1 MRSNGCRLD
10 RVCKMPLAA
19 LPGAT
24 RRREARGQGGGLRP
38 SSCPHSL
45 RLGRSEG
52 IKRLSRHKRCPP
64 TGYPLYS
71 TVRLTPSPLV
81 GGPWRRFLDVALSA
95 PFLTFS
101 KRAVGPFLA
110 GAGRRAESSAFR
122 STAGRQRAEGE
133 ASARCFTKN
142 EQPTGQRYVTKTACG
157 GRLRKRKI
165 KHAKKVT
172 RFSTAF
178 ADPSTADKRR
188 ERPKSNCF
196 SVSPENV

>member
-81 GGPWRRFLDVALSA
+81 GGPWRRFLDVALPA
-95 PFLTFS
+95 PLLTLLKTRCRPVSGRSRAAGGKLRFS
-101 KRAVGPFLA
+101 FDGWPTTSRRRGVSTVFHQKRAA
-110 GAGRRAESSAFR
+110 DRAAVRYENR
-122 STAGRQRAEGE
+122 SHIVSVLRIISVLVR
-133 ASARCFTKN
+133 FTLIW
-142 EQPTGQRYVTKTACG
+142 Y
-157 GRLRKRKI
+157 
-165 KHAKKVT
+165 
-172 RFSTAF
+172 
-178 ADPSTADKRR
+178 
-188 ERPKSNCF
+188 ERSNDHGTSGHHF
-196 SVSPENV
+196 

>member
-52 IKRLSRHKRCPP
+52 IKRLSRHQRCPP

-81 GGPWRRFLDVALSA
+81 GGPWRRFLDVALPA
-95 PFLTFS
+95 PLPILS

-110 GAGRRAESSAFR
+110 ALPKWSRAAG
-122 STAGRQRAEGE
+122 G
-133 ASARCFTKN
+133 K
-142 EQPTGQRYVTKTACG
+142 
-157 GRLRKRKI
+157 L
-165 KHAKKVT
+165 
-172 RFSTAF
+172 RFSFDGWPTTSRRRGVSTVFHQKRA
-178 ADPSTADKRR
+178 ADRAAVRYENRSHIVSVLRIISVLIRFTLIRY
-188 ERPKSNCF
+188 ERSNDHGTSGHHF
-196 SVSPENV
+196 

>member
-81 GGPWRRFLDVALSA
+81 GGPWRRFLDVALPA
-95 PFLTFS
+95 PLLTLS

-110 GAGRRAESSAFR
+110 ALPKWSRAAGGKLRFSFDGWPTTSRRRGVSASR
-122 STAGRQRAEGE
+122 T
-133 ASARCFTKN
+133 RCFTQN
-142 EQPTGQRYVTKTACG
+142 EQPTGLRYVTKTACISY
-157 GRLRKRKI
+157 LYY
-165 KHAKKVT
+165 
-172 RFSTAF
+172 
-178 ADPSTADKRR
+178 
-188 ERPKSNCF
+188 
-196 SVSPENV
+196 VSYLY

>member
-64 TGYPLYS
+64 TGYPLSTSRRPVAAFSRRGPACPLSYLLKTRCRPVSGRSRAAGGKLRFSFDGWPTTSRRRGVS
-71 TVRLTPSPLV
+71 TV
-81 GGPWRRFLDVALSA
+81 FHQ
-95 PFLTFS
+95 
-101 KRAVGPFLA
+101 KRAA
-110 GAGRRAESSAFR
+110 DRAAV
-122 STAGRQRAEGE
+122 
-133 ASARCFTKN
+133 
-142 EQPTGQRYVTKTACG
+142 RYEN
-157 GRLRKRKI
+157 RLCIVLYSRI
-165 KHAKKVT
+165 I
-172 RFSTAF
+172 SYQY
-178 ADPSTADKRR
+178 
-188 ERPKSNCF
+188 EIQ
-196 SVSPENV
+196 

>member
-19 LPGAT
+19 PAGAT
-24 RRREARGQGGGLRP
+24 RRREARGRVAVFALRP
-38 SSCPHSL
+38 APHSL

-52 IKRLSRHKRCPP
+52 IKRLSRHKRCPLRA
-64 TGYPLYS
+64 TPLFHGSLDPLS
-71 TVRLTPSPLV
+71 TSRRPVAAFSRR
-81 GGPWRRFLDVALSA
+81 GPAC

-133 ASARCFTKN
+133 ASARCFTKTSSRPGSGTLRN
-142 EQPTGQRYVTKTACG
+142 
-157 GRLRKRKI
+157 RLCI
-165 KHAKKVT
+165 VLY
-172 RFSTAF
+172 S
-178 ADPSTADKRR
+178 
-188 ERPKSNCF
+188 CM
-196 SVSPENV
+196 VSYQYEIQ

>member
-1 MRSNGCRLD
+1 
-10 RVCKMPLAA
+10 MPLAA

-81 GGPWRRFLDVALSA
+81 GGPWRRFLDVALPA
-95 PFLTFS
+95 PLLTLS
-101 KRAVGPFLA
+101 NARHKIEAQAERVSEQAAVLA
-110 GAGRRAESSAFR
+110 AKLEACADRVSRAEA
-122 STAGRQRAEGE
+122 RAEQGSSQKTE
-133 ASARCFTKN
+133 NKAR
-142 EQPTGQRYVTKTACG
+142 
-157 GRLRKRKI
+157 
-165 KHAKKVT
+165 
-172 RFSTAF
+172 
-178 ADPSTADKRR
+178 
-188 ERPKSNCF
+188 
-196 SVSPENV
+196 

>member
-10 RVCKMPLAA
+10 RACKMPPAA

-71 TVRLTPSPLV
+71 TVRLTPSPLENPD
-81 GGPWRRFLDVALSA
+81 GGRPHRRPVAAFSRRGPACPLSYLLKTRCRPVSGRSRA
-95 PFLTFS
+95 AGGKLRFS
-101 KRAVGPFLA
+101 FDGWPTTSRRRGVSTVFHQKRAA
-110 GAGRRAESSAFR
+110 DRAAVRYENR
-122 STAGRQRAEGE
+122 SHIVSVLRIISVLIR
-133 ASARCFTKN
+133 FTLI
-142 EQPTGQRYVTKTACG
+142 RY
-157 GRLRKRKI
+157 
-165 KHAKKVT
+165 
-172 RFSTAF
+172 
-178 ADPSTADKRR
+178 
-188 ERPKSNCF
+188 ERSNDHGTSGHHF
-196 SVSPENV
+196 